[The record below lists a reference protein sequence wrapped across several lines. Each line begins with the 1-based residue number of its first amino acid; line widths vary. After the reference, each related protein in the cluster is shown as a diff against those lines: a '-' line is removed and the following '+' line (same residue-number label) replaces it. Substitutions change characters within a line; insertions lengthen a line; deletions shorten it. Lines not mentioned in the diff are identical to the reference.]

1 MQRVSKSVGRAF
13 LDVMGVLKRDFHETD
28 PLDDK
33 DAPMDEILESGPA
46 GTSPSVL
53 DAATRAALRVVEA
66 HNEARELDVS
76 AIRKRMGLSQAEFA
90 RRFGF
95 AVATLRHW
103 EIGDRKPRGAALL
116 LLNVISRRPDVVLQ
130 VLRCNR
136 WKK

>member
-1 MQRVSKSVGRAF
+1 
-13 LDVMGVLKRDFHETD
+13 
-28 PLDDK
+28 
-33 DAPMDEILESGPA
+33 MDEILENGA
-46 GTSPSVL
+46 GERSPSVL

-103 EIGDRKPRGAALL
+103 EIGDRKPRGAALV